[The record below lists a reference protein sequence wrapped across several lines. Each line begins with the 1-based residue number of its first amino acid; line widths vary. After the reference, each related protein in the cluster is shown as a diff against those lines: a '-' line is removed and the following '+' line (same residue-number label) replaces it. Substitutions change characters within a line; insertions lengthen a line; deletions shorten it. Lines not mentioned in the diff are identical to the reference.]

1 MPHFLLAR
9 LAYSRGHPGNK
20 ARSFF
25 GSSGCR
31 MRTLQGATMDW
42 QCRCTTVEHKHL
54 DNRCP
59 KPAVTADGYCQ
70 ECHDKAA
77 KEAMDAQEITQGD

>member
-1 MPHFLLAR
+1 MQM
-9 LAYSRGHPGNK
+9 YYGG
-20 ARSFF
+20 
-25 GSSGCR
+25 
-31 MRTLQGATMDW
+31 
-42 QCRCTTVEHKHL
+42 HKHP

-77 KEAMDAQEITQGD
+77 KEAMDAEEITQGN

>member
-1 MPHFLLAR
+1 
-9 LAYSRGHPGNK
+9 
-20 ARSFF
+20 
-25 GSSGCR
+25 
-31 MRTLQGATMDW
+31 MRTSQGATDGLAM
-42 QCRCTTVEHKHL
+42 QLYYEHP

-77 KEAMDAQEITQGD
+77 KEDLKKTP

>member
-1 MPHFLLAR
+1 
-9 LAYSRGHPGNK
+9 
-20 ARSFF
+20 
-25 GSSGCR
+25 
-31 MRTLQGATMDW
+31 MRTSQGGPPMDW
-42 QCRCTTVEHKHL
+42 QCRCTTVEHKHP

-77 KEAMDAQEITQGD
+77 KEAMDAEEITQGH

>member
-1 MPHFLLAR
+1 MPHSLTAR
-9 LAYSRGHPGNK
+9 LTHRRVILGTKVGLFEGQVGVECAPRG
-20 ARSFF
+20 
-25 GSSGCR
+25 
-31 MRTLQGATMDW
+31 GATMDW

-77 KEAMDAQEITQGD
+77 KEAMDAQEITRDD